1 FPIVVDIGNDPAE
14 PPSVFSRQ
22 RPRPIKGT
30 IPIEAYGNLVRTGR
44 TVIADPVLTDR
55 DGSGGVFAA
64 SAGIFRA
71 FEVSGPAVHRG
82 IIKEGGRRVG
92 DIPAGIRLGNDQ
104 IDAVLQTKG
113 SGTVPDRLPVI
124 GRNVIIFDPAVI
136 VSCFRL
142 AIPVWK

>member
-1 FPIVVDIGNDPAE
+1 M
-14 PPSVFSRQ
+14 
-22 RPRPIKGT
+22 
-30 IPIEAYGNLVRTGR
+30 
-44 TVIADPVLTDR
+44 
-55 DGSGGVFAA
+55 
-64 SAGIFRA
+64 
-71 FEVSGPAVHRG
+71 
-82 IIKEGGRRVG
+82 G

-142 AIPVWK
+142 AIPVRKPGAGKIRGQVALSVGNPVYIYRRTVVSAAAVVNGQRLGGGRRNGKNQTQQRENDEAAKQSAFLDNSSHAACFHSF